1 MKPESPVFL
10 RSIPGLCPPEVV
22 YAKDQPQY
30 LPLPVVKEANG
41 VVTARW
47 HMSLRERLVALFH
60 GDVYVQ
66 INTFNK
72 PLQPSR
78 VFVVPPEIRNHV
90 VSYDDDDNVKKDG

>member
-1 MKPESPVFL
+1 
-10 RSIPGLCPPEVV
+10 
-22 YAKDQPQY
+22 
-30 LPLPVVKEANG
+30 
-41 VVTARW
+41 
-47 HMSLRERLVALFH
+47 MSLRERLVALFH

>member
-1 MKPESPVFL
+1 
-10 RSIPGLCPPEVV
+10 
-22 YAKDQPQY
+22 
-30 LPLPVVKEANG
+30 
-41 VVTARW
+41 
-47 HMSLRERLVALFH
+47 MSLRERLVALFH

-66 INTFNK
+66 INTFNN